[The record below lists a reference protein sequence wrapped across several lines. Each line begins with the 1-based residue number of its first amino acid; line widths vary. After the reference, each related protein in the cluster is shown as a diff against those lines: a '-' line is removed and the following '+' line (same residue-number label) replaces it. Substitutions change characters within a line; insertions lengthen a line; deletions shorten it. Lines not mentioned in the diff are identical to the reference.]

1 MAIPIP
7 TNFDIGTT
15 YPIDNRMVVAD
26 INARNSI
33 SQKYQ
38 GMLVFVTATQEL
50 WCLKDT
56 TPTWV
61 KITQTTDLPTN
72 SSYVDLST
80 NQTIAGTKTFS
91 SPIVGSVNG
100 NAGTVTNGVY
110 TAGDQTIAGTKTFSS
125 APVCNAGVDLA
136 NQTMIKAVP
145 GIVSTSIAPS
155 LTDANHNGRV
165 IYMTNTS
172 SQTITIPFGLSAGFN
187 CTVVQGGVGA
197 VAITTAQNVTLNGY
211 LAAKTLAGQYAAA
224 SILATSS
231 NNYIIYGNTV

>member
-15 YPIDNRMVVAD
+15 YPIDNRMVVAS
-26 INARNSI
+26 ITARDSI

-56 TPTWV
+56 TTPTWV

-72 SSYVDLST
+72 STYVDMT
-80 NQTIAGTKTFS
+80 TAQT
-91 SPIVGSVNG
+91 VG
-100 NAGTVTNGVY
+100 GV
-110 TAGDQTIAGTKTFSS
+110 KTFSS
-125 APVCNAGVDLA
+125 APVCNAGIDLA

-145 GIVSTSIAPS
+145 GIVSASTAPS

-165 IYMTNTS
+165 IYMTNPTAV
-172 SQTITIPFGLSAGFN
+172 TITIPAGLSAGFN
-187 CTVVQGGVGA
+187 CTIIQGGAGSVTVLA
-197 VAITTAQNVTLNGY
+197 ATNVTLNGY
-211 LAAKTLAGQYAAA
+211 AGLKTLAGQYAAA

-231 NNYIIYGNTV
+231 NNYIIYGNTI

>member
-26 INARNSI
+26 ITARNNI

-50 WCLKDT
+50 WCLKDI

-72 SSYVDLST
+72 YVDLST

-91 SPIVGSVNG
+91 SLIAGSVNG

-125 APVCNAGVDLA
+125 APVCSAGIDLA
-136 NQTMIKAVP
+136 NKTMIKAVP
-145 GIVSTSIAPS
+145 GIISTATAPS
-155 LTDANHNGRV
+155 LTDENHNGRV
-165 IYMTNTS
+165 IYMINTS
-172 SQTITIPFGLSAGFN
+172 SQTITIPAGLSAGFN
-187 CTVVQGGVGA
+187 CTIIQGGVGA
-197 VAITTAQNVTLNGY
+197 VAITTAQNVNLNGY